1 MKSLFRFTK
10 VIMVMALALAA
21 TIAAAPATVQADPH
35 LTCDAYK
42 VSDGVT
48 GFELTIDG
56 STITTTAM
64 VTDTAKGTV
73 ALWYDLASI
82 PAGTH
87 TVTGKVCNSWGC
99 SDSSGPFVFS
109 RPSALAAPRNFILGK

>member
-1 MKSLFRFTK
+1 MKLLSRTTK
-10 VIMVMALALAA
+10 ALMGTVLALAV
-21 TIAAAPATVQADPH
+21 IAAAAPVQVHADPH
-35 LTCDAYK
+35 LTCDVYK
-42 VSDGVT
+42 ATDGVT

-73 ALWYDLASI
+73 TLWYDLAAI
-82 PAGTH
+82 QPGTH

-109 RPSALAAPRNFILGK
+109 RPQPLAPPKNFILGK